1 MSMTKTDK
9 TNIVNTLLERHGE
22 GTVKKKT
29 ITEVANE
36 HGFEKLSYSWLKNFR
51 VGHGEY
57 DVSSMASALGISTS
71 NSNADFTVAK
81 PEKTSEGLT
90 QRVMSASDSDIVP
103 RKDPLFVKNDNY
115 KVLEKVVKSGR
126 FYPTFITGMSGNGKS
141 LSVIQAAANS
151 KRELIRINV
160 TAGTDEE
167 DLIGSFRLVDGETIW
182 QDGPVTEAMK
192 RGAIVLIDEIDM
204 LNPNKAATLFTVLE
218 GKGVFI
224 KKINT
229 LVEPAD
235 GFNVIATANTKG
247 KGSDDG
253 RFMGTNV
260 LNEAFL
266 ERFPITLTFEYPNKT
281 QEKKILKK
289 LADSLNLDD
298 DDFVN
303 NLVDWAVIIRKT
315 FEEGAVDELIS
326 TRRLVHILNAYS
338 IFENKE
344 QAIRLAINRFDEETY
359 ESFWSLYTKLD
370 ADAIAVD
377 DDGNVTDSEENE
389 SEKNKTDFDSPF

>member
-1 MSMTKTDK
+1 MSMTKADK
-9 TNIVNTLLERHGE
+9 TNIVNTLLERNGSNSV
-22 GTVKKKT
+22 VKKNE
-29 ITEVANE
+29 ITQVANE
-36 HGFEKLSYSWLKNFR
+36 YGFEKVSYAWLKNFR
-51 VGHGEY
+51 VDHGQY
-57 DVSSMASALGISTS
+57 DISSMASALGISNPNT
-71 NSNADFTVAK
+71 NADFTVAK

-141 LSVIQAAANS
+141 LSVIQAAANA

-167 DLIGSFRLVDGETIW
+167 DLIGSFRLVDGETVW

-229 LVEPAD
+229 LVEPTD

-266 ERFPITLTFEYPNKT
+266 ERFPITLTFQYPNKT
-281 QEKKILKK
+281 QEKKIMNKV
-289 LADSLNLDD
+289 AESLEIDD
-298 DDFVN
+298 ADFVN
-303 NLVDWAVIIRKT
+303 NLIDWAVIIRKT
-315 FEEGAVDELIS
+315 FDEGAVDELIS

-370 ADAIAVD
+370 ADAISVD
-377 DDGNVTDSEENE
+377 DEGNVNDS
-389 SEKNKTDFDSPF
+389 DSTEGSDDTHSF